1 MTVSTQPL
9 TLRGNTSPPVFLLT
23 LIRGSRLHHTHSFG
37 FAVSTMQK
45 VKEDIWCCREKRE
58 RWGSGREGK
67 EGGGGRGV
75 QRCGAQLT
83 ENSSTTWTGADKDE
97 RMDCT
102 GYRLGGGGVGGTDRL
117 KHRLNRGGQYAWLLN
132 EEPARLKSK
141 DGVSQGNGG
150 SGERRGEER
159 R

>member
-58 RWGSGREGK
+58 RWGSDREGK
-67 EGGGGRGV
+67 EGGGGGGGCRDV
-75 QRCGAQLT
+75 ERSSRRTAAQH
-83 ENSSTTWTGADKDE
+83 GRAQI
-97 RMDCT
+97 RMREWIAQDI
-102 GYRLGGGGVGGTDRL
+102 GWEGGGGGQIGSNTD
-117 KHRLNRGGQYAWLLN
+117 
-132 EEPARLKSK
+132 
-141 DGVSQGNGG
+141 
-150 SGERRGEER
+150 
-159 R
+159 

>member
-1 MTVSTQPL
+1 MCVCSSVMTVSTQPL
-9 TLRGNTSPPVFLLT
+9 TLQGNTSPPVFLLT

-58 RWGSGREGK
+58 RWGQTGRGR
-67 EGGGGRGV
+67 GGGT

-102 GYRLGGGGVGGTDRL
+102 GYRLGGDR
-117 KHRLNRGGQYAWLLN
+117 YAQT
-132 EEPARLKSK
+132 KIK
-141 DGVSQGNGG
+141 Q
-150 SGERRGEER
+150 RRPICQVIKR
-159 R
+159 RASLG